1 MCDPH
6 TTSVAKIMRLVAN
19 LPDARVEEVFQGV
32 GRMPQITS
40 CVLSRMAKVMSNM
53 FEESRVAPVPS
64 TRRSTRLKVLQ
75 TQPSSPHPSKRTTRS
90 RTKFAKKPS
99 DSESSFD
106 GEETETEDEDSESE
120 QEESA
125 DEVEAAAP
133 PQRKAKVFA

>member
-6 TTSVAKIMRLVAN
+6 TTSVAEIMTLVAN

-40 CVLSRMAKVMSNM
+40 CVLSRMANVMSNM

-75 TQPSSPHPSKRTTRS
+75 TQPSSPHPSKQTTRS

-106 GEETETEDEDSESE
+106 NDETETEDEDSEAE

-125 DEVEAAAP
+125 EEEEAATP
-133 PQRKAKVFA
+133 PQRKAKVYA